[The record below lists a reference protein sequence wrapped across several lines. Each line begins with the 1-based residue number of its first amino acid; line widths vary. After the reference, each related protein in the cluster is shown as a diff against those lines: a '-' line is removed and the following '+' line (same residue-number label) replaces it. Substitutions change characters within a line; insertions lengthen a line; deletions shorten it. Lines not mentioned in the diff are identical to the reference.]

1 MKKYIFGVAL
11 LSAALLSGCSLDEN
25 PKSQFSEEEAF
36 KNSTLTYVNSVANVY
51 SAIGDGLYGGTD
63 CVHTLQEF
71 MSDAT
76 MLPGRQGDWVDGGKW
91 QNMFLHNFESSVDTY
106 ATVWN
111 HLFKIIGLCNSSIDK
126 LTPFLEEHPDYKAYV
141 SELRALRAIYYYNAM
156 DLFAQVPVVT
166 SSKQSTSDVKQSN
179 RSDVFKFVTT
189 ELAEVLPDLGDGH
202 CQNTGEY
209 YGRVT
214 KAVAYMCL
222 AKCAINAPVYTI
234 DDTSASSYQAFVGTD
249 LSKQAKADE
258 TLGQAVSDKGKT
270 IMMTV
275 DGTQRNCWETV
286 KYCVDKIQAAGYSL
300 TANYADNFVKANESS
315 TENIFVRPNDDKT
328 YKITDYNLMRSLH
341 YNHASAIGYSGWNGA
356 CATVRAMQVMGYGTA
371 NEDPRLRLNYWCD
384 RDFEKEQHTGSL
396 SDGATQSPL
405 EYEPLKAVVNFG
417 NDANPHDVKCAGARF
432 KKYEYDGTAS
442 TQGQNNNDLVIWR
455 YADALLLKAEAEYR
469 LGDKAG
475 ALNLVNEVRNRAKAT
490 PRTSLSLNDILDE
503 RMIELAWEGTRRQDQ
518 IRFCTFTEPTVDRY
532 PGVAHSSLAGDYN
545 DDKTGYTVVYPIP
558 YSVLNLNK
566 NLKQNPGYKK

>member
-126 LTPFLEEHPDYKAYV
+126 LTPFLKEHPDYKAYI

-166 SSKQSTSDVKQSN
+166 SSKQSTGDVKQSN
-179 RSDVFKFVTT
+179 RSDVFKFVTS
-189 ELAEVLPDLGDGH
+189 ELEAALPDLGDGH

-249 LSKQAKADE
+249 LSKQATASE

-275 DGTQRNCWETV
+275 DGTERNCWETV

-300 TANYADNFVKANESS
+300 MANYADNFVKANESS

-356 CATVRAMQVMGYGTA
+356 CATVRAMQVMGYGTDS
-371 NEDPRLRLNYWCD
+371 EDPRLRLNYWCD
-384 RDFEKEQHTGSL
+384 RDFEKEQNTGSL
-396 SDGATQSPL
+396 SDGATTTPL

-417 NDANPHDVKCAGARF
+417 NDADPHDVKCAGARF

-455 YADALLLKAEAEYR
+455 YGDALLLKAEAEYR

-475 ALNLVNEVRNRAKAT
+475 ALNLVNEIRNRAKAT
-490 PRTSLSLNDILDE
+490 PRTSITLNDILDE

-532 PGVAHSSLAGDYN
+532 PGVPHSSLAGDYN

-566 NLKQNPGYKK
+566 NLNQNPGYKK